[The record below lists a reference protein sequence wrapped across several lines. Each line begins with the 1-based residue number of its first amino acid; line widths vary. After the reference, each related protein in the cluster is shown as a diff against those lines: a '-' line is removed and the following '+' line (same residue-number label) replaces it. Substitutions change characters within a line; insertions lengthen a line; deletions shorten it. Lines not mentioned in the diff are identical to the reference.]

1 MSFNWI
7 EKHSTNCKNCGHL
20 VDERECVPEDDGDIC
35 QDCYQIVRAIVVDV
49 IEITHHSIN
58 LMTSPETGNS
68 YWAVIGHGDDGF
80 SQQIDSYDSLESAQK
95 DYPEAWCKA
104 SETGILG

>member
-1 MSFNWI
+1 MQQ
-7 EKHSTNCKNCGHL
+7 T
-20 VDERECVPEDDGDIC
+20 
-35 QDCYQIVRAIVVDV
+35 IVVDV

-68 YWAVIGHGDDGF
+68 YWAVIGHGDGGF
-80 SQQIDSYDSLESAQK
+80 SQQIDSYDSLVSAQK

>member
-1 MSFNWI
+1 MQQ
-7 EKHSTNCKNCGHL
+7 T
-20 VDERECVPEDDGDIC
+20 
-35 QDCYQIVRAIVVDV
+35 IVVDV

-80 SQQIDSYDSLESAQK
+80 SQQIDSYDSLVSAQK
-95 DYPEAWCKA
+95 DYPEAWCSA
-104 SETGILG
+104 FETGILG